1 MADKIKAFFRQKK
14 AEAKFKTVG
23 GGQKLGDSSKTSQP
37 TTQQS
42 RKVPERQHPSQSAQQ
57 AGAAAL
63 NRVAGGQ
70 EKEEDALRRRQQARI
85 KEQAR
90 RELEKEQQV
99 EAEIAKVKE
108 IYGEKEEVVVEAPT
122 ASGGVYFRCPL
133 VGEDVCGREEM
144 KRRIREFLFSQLECG
159 ERGLTAVLII
169 HTCNSPRE
177 KVATCVETLG
187 KYIDNI
193 LSHPEE
199 NKYRKIRK
207 SNKAFQE
214 RVGGLEGTVQFL
226 EGCGFQTAQMEGPE
240 GAPEDFWVLPSEV
253 TDMETLRSMLEAL
266 RGAEPVVAELDRAT
280 KILPPGQKIDNNPL
294 PQDFFSI
301 SGEELKKEQ
310 ERRTELAEREGILR
324 TKAMREKEEQKSRR
338 KYRYCLI
345 RIRFPDGWLLQGTFA
360 VQEHLSAVSEFVS
373 EHLET
378 PLPHILADS
387 VTGQKFRLGEEGTLA
402 DLGLVPAALLN
413 FSWDPEIEADL
424 AAAGG
429 FVAYLR
435 EDLKAL

>member
-1 MADKIKAFFRQKK
+1 M
-14 AEAKFKTVG
+14 
-23 GGQKLGDSSKTSQP
+23 
-37 TTQQS
+37 
-42 RKVPERQHPSQSAQQ
+42 
-57 AGAAAL
+57 
-63 NRVAGGQ
+63 AGGQ
-70 EKEEDALRRRQQARI
+70 EREEDALRRRQQARI

-108 IYGEKEEVVVEAPT
+108 VYGEKEEEVLEAPT

-133 VGEDVCGREEM
+133 VGEDVCSREEM

-177 KVATCVETLG
+177 KVATCVDTIG

-226 EGCGFQTAQMEGPE
+226 EGCGFQTSQMEGPE

-253 TDMETLRSMLEAL
+253 TDLEILRSMLEAL

-301 SGEELKKEQ
+301 SGEEVEPIIGFQIFDPQPYLQLKKEQ

-324 TKAMREKEEQKSRR
+324 TKAMREREEQKSRR

-345 RIRFPDGWLLQGTFA
+345 RF
-360 VQEHLSAVSEFVS
+360 
-373 EHLET
+373 
-378 PLPHILADS
+378 
-387 VTGQKFRLGEEGTLA
+387 
-402 DLGLVPAALLN
+402 
-413 FSWDPEIEADL
+413 
-424 AAAGG
+424 
-429 FVAYLR
+429 
-435 EDLKAL
+435 

>member
-14 AEAKFKTVG
+14 AEAKFKTAG

-37 TTQQS
+37 ATQQG
-42 RKVPERQHPSQSAQQ
+42 RRVAERQHPSQSAQQ

-70 EKEEDALRRRQQARI
+70 EREEDALRRRQQARI

-108 IYGEKEEVVVEAPT
+108 VYGEKEEEVVEAPT

-133 VGEDVCGREEM
+133 VGEDVCSREEM
-144 KRRIREFLFSQLECG
+144 KSRIRDFLFSQLECG

-177 KVATCVETLG
+177 KVATCVDTLG

-207 SNKAFQE
+207 SNKAFQD

-253 TDMETLRSMLEAL
+253 TDMETLRGMLEAL

-280 KILPPGQKIDNNPL
+280 KILPPGQKIDNTPL

-324 TKAMREKEEQKSRR
+324 TKAMREREEQKSRR

-378 PLPHILADS
+378 PLPHVLADS

-429 FVAYLR
+429 LVAYLR
-435 EDLKAL
+435 DDLKAL

>member
-14 AEAKFKTVG
+14 AEAKFKTAG
-23 GGQKLGDSSKTSQP
+23 GGQRLGDTSKPSQP
-37 TTQQS
+37 APQQG
-42 RKVPERQHPSQSAQQ
+42 RRVAERQHPSSSAQQ

-63 NRVAGGQ
+63 NRIAGGQ
-70 EKEEDALRRRQQARI
+70 QNEEEVLRRRQQARI

-90 RELEKEQQV
+90 RELEREQQV

-108 IYGEKEEVVVEAPT
+108 VYGEKEEEIVEAP
-122 ASGGVYFRCPL
+122 AVSGGVYFRCPL
-133 VGEDVCGREEM
+133 VGEEVFSREEM
-144 KRRIREFLFSQLECG
+144 KKRIREFLFSQLECG

-199 NKYRKIRK
+199 SKYRKIRK

-226 EGCGFQTAQMEGPE
+226 EGCGFQTSLMEGPD
-240 GAPEDFWVLPSEV
+240 GTPENFWVLPSEIS
-253 TDMETLRSMLEAL
+253 DLETLRGMLEAL

-280 KILPPGQKIDNNPL
+280 KILPPGQKIDNAPL
-294 PQDFFSI
+294 PPDFFSI

-310 ERRTELAEREGILR
+310 ERRSEVAEREGILR
-324 TKAMREKEEQKSRR
+324 TKAMREREEQKSRR

-345 RIRFPDGWLLQGTFA
+345 RVRFPDGWLLQGTFA
-360 VQEHLSAVSEFVS
+360 VQEQLSAVSEFVS

-378 PLPHILADS
+378 PLPHVLADS
-387 VTGQKFRLGEEGTLA
+387 VTGQKFGLGEEGTLA

-413 FSWDPEIEADL
+413 FSWDPEIEGDL
-424 AAAGG
+424 AASGG
-429 FVAYLR
+429 VMSFLR